1 MHNKETQ
8 FLKCNGR
15 ASIKTQL
22 RFEFLASQKAFDKKL
37 RHYERVYKQSVCDD
51 IENMSTE
58 KPNVSWEKLSKHTM
72 LKQRPSYVRHQR

>member
-22 RFEFLASQKAFDKKL
+22 RFEFLASQRAFDKKL

-51 IENMSTE
+51 IDNMSTE
-58 KPNVSWEKLSKHTM
+58 KPNVFLGEA
-72 LKQRPSYVRHQR
+72 LKAYNVGTTSILR